1 MTVEILIRFIVIFLM
16 SFIFGIE
23 RQLSNKPIGFG
34 TFIFVS
40 VGACTLGVL
49 SSTLSPDNSLAIIG
63 GVVTGIGFLG
73 AGALIKTTDKI
84 FGFTTAASI
93 WIFSII
99 GLTIGLGEFAIGATT
114 YSIIWIV
121 IIVDNF
127 FELKGIGSYK
137 RKVTI
142 YTKKLVNKE
151 EAVSVFK
158 KNKWRLISFEI
169 DKNKKKSVLIYLVN
183 TSRSYVSELR
193 EKLQEKTWVES
204 FRVE

>member
-1 MTVEILIRFIVIFLM
+1 M